1 MQCSEH
7 SIIMSSTA
15 TASAAA
21 VERNCFQQPFEKKKR
36 DKILPD
42 GVLVELMK
50 KSDLHGFVRM
60 SSNLFSMFLTAVAI
74 HKLGIYPELRDAST
88 IRELLSV
95 ISSQKML
102 VFVPVYIF
110 YGFQM
115 QCMGFAGGHELL
127 HGGVFRTRWLNTLA
141 TFFVSTAFF
150 EVLYHERINHKQHH
164 KHTLDIDRDPELTSY
179 YSREELESLKFKSAP
194 GSRAGYIKEFFLVTR
209 YFRLRMCRLFSSSMG
224 ILTDYTGRG
233 WSMKSPKPQD
243 FDRFVVHELQVWSAL
258 QLAVYVVILATLG
271 TTIEGA
277 TNLLF
282 WWIVPC
288 IIGYGPI
295 NYVRNSE
302 HTDCDLTNDCML
314 NTRTVESNRFVRW
327 LLWETNF
334 HAEHHAYPAVPFF
347 NLPVL
352 HGYLNDHI
360 KHNEC
365 KTFTAQQW
373 NMIRPGGWIDKQ
385 NSVALSRF

>member
-1 MQCSEH
+1 M
-7 SIIMSSTA
+7 
-15 TASAAA
+15 
-21 VERNCFQQPFEKKKR
+21 
-36 DKILPD
+36 
-42 GVLVELMK
+42 
-50 KSDLHGFVRM
+50 
-60 SSNLFSMFLTAVAI
+60 
-74 HKLGIYPELRDAST
+74 
-88 IRELLSV
+88 
-95 ISSQKML
+95 
-102 VFVPVYIF
+102 
-110 YGFQM
+110 
-115 QCMGFAGGHELL
+115 
-127 HGGVFRTRWLNTLA
+127 
-141 TFFVSTAFF
+141 
-150 EVLYHERINHKQHH
+150 
-164 KHTLDIDRDPELTSY
+164 TSY

-194 GSRAGYIKEFFLVTR
+194 GSRAGYLKEFFLVTR
-209 YFRLRMCRLFSSSMG
+209 YFRLRMCRLVSSSMG
-224 ILTDYTGRG
+224 ILTDYTGVG

-243 FDRFVVHELQVWSAL
+243 FDHFVVHELQAWSAL

-271 TTIEGA
+271 TTVEGA
-277 TNLLF
+277 KDLLF

-302 HTDCDLTNDCML
+302 HTDCDLTNDSML

-373 NMIRPGGWIDKQ
+373 HMIRPGGWIDKQ

>member
-1 MQCSEH
+1 MPN
-7 SIIMSSTA
+7 ITTTTT
-15 TASAAA
+15 TASATVCA
-21 VERNCFQQPFEKKKR
+21 VESNGFQQPFEKKKR

-50 KSDLHGFVRM
+50 KSDIQGFVRM
-60 SSNLFSMFLTAVAI
+60 SSNLLFMFMTAVAI
-74 HKLGIYPELRDAST
+74 HKLDIYPDFRDART
-88 IRELLSV
+88 IRELLS
-95 ISSQKML
+95 IILSQKML
-102 VFVPVYIF
+102 AFVPIYIF

-127 HGGVFRTRWLNTLA
+127 HGSAFRTRWLNTLA

-179 YSREELESLKFKSAP
+179 YSRKELESLKFKSAP
-194 GSRAGYIKEFFLVTR
+194 GSRAGYLKEFVLVTR
-209 YFRLRMCRLFSSSMG
+209 YFQLRMCRLISSSIG
-224 ILTDYTGRG
+224 IPTDYTGVG

-243 FDRFVVHELQVWSAL
+243 LDRFVVNELQAWSAL
-258 QLAVYVVILATLG
+258 QLAAYVVILATLG
-271 TTIEGA
+271 TTVEGA
-277 TNLLF
+277 KNLLF
-282 WWIVPC
+282 WWMVPC

-302 HTDCDLTNDCML
+302 HTDCDLTNDSML

-334 HAEHHAYPAVPFF
+334 HAEHHAYPAVPFY

-352 HGYLNDHI
+352 HEYLNDHI

-373 NMIRPGGWIDKQ
+373 HMIRKGGWIDKQ
-385 NSVALSRF
+385 NSVAFSRF